1 MRGIET
7 RRFTADDL
15 PAAAELLAARHRR
28 HRAAEP
34 LLGNDFED
42 PAVAQEHLSQQWQD
56 DDLSGSVALADDR
69 VVGYLLAAEKART
82 TWGDNA
88 WVESGGHAL
97 ADDCPAEVARELYA
111 HAAARWVDQGLTA
124 HYVLVPAHDQ
134 ALVDA
139 WWRLGFGLQH
149 EHAVR
154 EPLPGQAADPPAG
167 VRLRHAERGD
177 VPALAELDLL
187 LPSHQ
192 ARSPV
197 FSSGPVSTYNE
208 AAADWE
214 QQFGAE
220 ERGDRTYATFVAE
233 RDGAVIGS
241 SIGCRL
247 TVSSG
252 HTGPARPQ
260 GAGFLGWAVVRPDD
274 RGSGVGRALGEA
286 VLAWSATE
294 GHPAV
299 VTDWRA
305 TNLQS
310 SRAWPRL
317 GFRPT
322 FHRLHRQVGH

>member
-1 MRGIET
+1 MRGVET
-7 RRFTADDL
+7 RAFTADDL
-15 PAAAELLAARHRR
+15 PAAAGLLAARHRR

-34 LLGNDFED
+34 LLGSDFED
-42 PAVAQEHLSQQWQD
+42 TAVALEHLRQQWED
-56 DDLSGSVALADDR
+56 DDLSGSVALADGR
-69 VVGYLLAAEKART
+69 HVGYLVAAEKART

-111 HAAARWVDQGLTA
+111 HAAARWVDHGLTA
-124 HYVLVPAHDQ
+124 HYVLVPAHDEP
-134 ALVDA
+134 LVNA

-154 EPLPGQAADPPAG
+154 EPLAGAPADPPAG
-167 VRLRHAERGD
+167 IRLRGADRGD
-177 VPALAELDLL
+177 IPALAELDLM

-192 ARSPV
+192 AGSPV
-197 FSSGPVSTYNE
+197 FSSGPVSTYDE
-208 AAADWE
+208 AVGDWE
-214 QQFGAE
+214 QQFHAE
-220 ERGDRTYATFVAE
+220 ARGDKTYATFVAE
-233 RDGAVIGS
+233 RAGELVGAA
-241 SIGCRL
+241 IGCPL
-247 TVSSG
+247 TVSSV
-252 HTGPARPQ
+252 HTGPARLPD
-260 GAGFLGWAVVRPDD
+260 AGFLGWAVVRPDD
-274 RGSGVGRALGEA
+274 RGGGVGRALGEA
-286 VLAWSATE
+286 VLAWSADD

-299 VTDWRA
+299 VSDWRA

>member
-1 MRGIET
+1 MRDIET
-7 RRFTADDL
+7 RTFTADDL

-34 LLGNDFED
+34 LLGSDFED
-42 PAVAQEHLSQQWQD
+42 PAVALEHLREQWQD
-56 DDLSGSVALADDR
+56 DDLSGSVAVQAGRL
-69 VVGYLLAAEKART
+69 VGYLVAAEKART

-97 ADDCPAEVARELYA
+97 ADGCPAEVARELYGR
-111 HAAARWVDQGLTA
+111 AAARWVDHGLTA

-154 EPLPGQAADPPAG
+154 EPLMGPPANPPDG
-167 VRLRHAERGD
+167 VRLRRADRGD

-192 ARSPV
+192 AGAPV
-197 FSSGPVSTYNE
+197 FSSGPVSTYDE
-208 AAADWE
+208 AVADWE
-214 QQFGAE
+214 QQFRAE
-220 ERGDRTYATFVAE
+220 AGGDETYATFVAD
-233 RDGAVIGS
+233 RDGEVVGSAV
-241 SIGCRL
+241 GCPL
-247 TVSSG
+247 AVSSG
-252 HTGPARPQ
+252 HTGPARPRE
-260 GAGFLGWAVVRPDD
+260 AGFLGWAVVRPDD
-274 RGSGVGRALGEA
+274 RGVGVGRALGEA
-286 VLAWSATE
+286 LLAWSADE

-322 FHRLHRQVGH
+322 FWRLHRLVGH

>member
-1 MRGIET
+1 MRGVET
-7 RRFTADDL
+7 RAFTADDL

-34 LLGNDFED
+34 LLGGDFED
-42 PAVAQEHLSQQWQD
+42 PAVALEHLRQQWED
-56 DDLSGSVALADDR
+56 NNLSGSAALADGR
-69 VVGYLLAAEKART
+69 LVGYLLAAEKART

-97 ADDCPAEVARELYA
+97 AGNCPAEVARELYA
-111 HAAARWVDQGLTA
+111 HAAARWVDHGLTA
-124 HYVLVPAHDQ
+124 HYVLVPANDE
-134 ALVDA
+134 ALADA

-154 EPLPGQAADPPAG
+154 EPLTGPPTEPPAG
-167 VRLRHAERGD
+167 VRVRRANSGD
-177 VPALAELDLL
+177 VPALAELDLM

-192 ARSPV
+192 SKAPV
-197 FSSGPVSTYNE
+197 FSSGPVSTYDE

-214 QQFGAE
+214 QQFRAE

-233 RDGAVIGS
+233 QDGEVLGSAVGS
-241 SIGCRL
+241 PL
-247 TVSSG
+247 TVSSS
-252 HTGPARPQ
+252 HTGPARPP
-260 GAGFLGWAVVRPDD
+260 GAGFLGWEVVRPDA
-274 RGSGVGRALGEA
+274 RGGGVGRALGEA
-286 VLAWSATE
+286 VLAWSAGE

-299 VTDWRA
+299 VIDWRA

-322 FHRLHRQVGH
+322 FWRLHRQVGH